1 MSISSLGVGSGLALD
16 DLVRQLISAERQPKE
31 SRLDAREKAVDAEIS
46 ALGKIKSK
54 VSDFQNVIEELR
66 SGSNLNSREP
76 TITNP
81 SEDDDVLSADRLN
94 QRSVVRTTLW

>member
-31 SRLDAREKAVDAEIS
+31 NRLDAREKAVDAEIS

-54 VSDFQNVIEELR
+54 ISDFQNVVDELR
-66 SGSNLNSREP
+66 SGSN
-76 TITNP
+76 
-81 SEDDDVLSADRLN
+81 
-94 QRSVVRTTLW
+94 